1 MFATSEELRIGNIR
15 LKAFDIGGFIIIAL
29 LSFIIF

>member
-15 LKAFDIGGFIIIAL
+15 LKAFDIGGFTTNC
-29 LSFIIF
+29 FIIF